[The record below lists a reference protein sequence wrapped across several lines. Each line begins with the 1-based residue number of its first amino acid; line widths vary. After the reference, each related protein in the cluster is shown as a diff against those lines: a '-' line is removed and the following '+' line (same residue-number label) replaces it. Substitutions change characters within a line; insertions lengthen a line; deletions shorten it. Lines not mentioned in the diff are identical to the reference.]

1 MDENGALVAQAQDP
15 EALQQEI
22 ERTREELAQTFDAIA
37 DKVSTKR
44 AVSRTTTRVK
54 GKVGSLTSA
63 GPDHGELRKE
73 RVLAVAAAILAV
85 AFLLDRWRR
94 RR

>member
-1 MDENGALVAQAQDP
+1 MDENRALAAPQTPD
-15 EALQQEI
+15 ELQQEI

-37 DKVSTKR
+37 DKVSPKR

-54 GKVGSLTSA
+54 GKVGSLTGA

-73 RVLAVAAAILAV
+73 RVLAGAAAILAV

-94 RR
+94 HR